1 MEFGKVADLATVDWH
16 LPADTDLT
24 NHTLHD
30 LESAPEQKVYIGSTA
45 WGQKGLVGSVYPAGT
60 RPGDMLKAY
69 GHQFN
74 TIELNTTFYRVP
86 DRGQILKWYA
96 SVPDDFRFCPK
107 VNKAISQAADLG
119 VQTSRTLD
127 FAKAVQHFEHKLGP
141 CFIQLP
147 SDFTTE
153 RWPALEA
160 WLDSWPPHLRLAVE
174 LRHESWFATS
184 VGADAFATFAAREI
198 GSVITDVAG
207 RRDAA
212 HMHVTSPFSLVRWVG
227 NIDAT
232 DEARLAAWAQRLIAW
247 GRSGLAEAYV
257 FTHQPEE
264 LPSAEAAAQLFAC
277 LLREKGDLPLRSRAP
292 AIGFGESR
300 TRLASKPAAAQGEL
314 FL

>member
-1 MEFGKVADLATVDWH
+1 MEFGKVEDLGSVDWTLAPDTELTRLTLSQN
-16 LPADTDLT
+16 LPTG
-24 NHTLHD
+24 
-30 LESAPEQKVYIGSTA
+30 EFRVYIGSTA
-45 WGQKGLVGSVYPAGT
+45 WGQKGLIGSVYPAKT
-60 RPGDMLKAY
+60 RAGDMLAAY
-69 GHQFN
+69 GRQFN
-74 TIELNTTFYRVP
+74 SIELNTTFYRVP

-96 SVPDDFRFCPK
+96 DVPEDFRFCPK
-107 VNKAISQAADLG
+107 INKAISQASDLG

-147 SDFTTE
+147 TDFTTD

-184 VGADAFATFAAREI
+184 TGADAFASFAARGF

-212 HMHVTSPFSLVRWVG
+212 HMEVTAPFTVVRWVG
-227 NIDAT
+227 NVDKS
-232 DEARLAAWAQRLIAW
+232 DEARLNDWSRRLVSW
-247 GRSGLAEAYV
+247 GKAGLAEAYV

-264 LPSAEAAAQLFAC
+264 LPSAVAAAGMLAA
-277 LLREKGDLPLRSRAP
+277 LKRERGDLALRSRAP
-292 AIGFGESR
+292 VGSFGESR
-300 TRLASKPAAAQGEL
+300 PTAAGSPPDTQGEL